1 MPGSEKKG
9 DTMFLAEHTKE
20 NVLYLK
26 FTAGT
31 SRLQFATTEALKK
44 EIIFHMQ
51 KCCKN
56 IYIDLE
62 DIHFIDAKSFEELAA
77 LSKTAKEEGITITLC
92 NVSDETFE
100 LISLMQMSDVLVSSG
115 HPYEVVLASIN

>member
-1 MPGSEKKG
+1 
-9 DTMFLAEHTKE
+9 MFQAEHTQE

-26 FTAGT
+26 FSGI
-31 SRLQFATTEALKK
+31 SRLTYSTTEAMKK
-44 EIIFHMQ
+44 EIILHME
-51 KCCKN
+51 KCCKS

-62 DIHFIDAKSFEELAA
+62 NIHFIDAKSFEELAS
-77 LSKTAKEEGITITLC
+77 LSKTAKEEGISFTLC

-115 HPYEVVLASIN
+115 HPYEVIQSSAN